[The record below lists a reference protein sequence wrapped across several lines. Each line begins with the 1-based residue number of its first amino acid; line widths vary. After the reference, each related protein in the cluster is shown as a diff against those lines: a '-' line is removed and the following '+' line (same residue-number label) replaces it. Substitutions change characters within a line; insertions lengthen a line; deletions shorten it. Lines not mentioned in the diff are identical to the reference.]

1 MSPLI
6 FIRAGSLMSKRL
18 ASTIVCHCF
27 AEAAMPPTPE
37 KDTASA
43 KQWHTLVQRA
53 AGGCSVPRGFSLIEV
68 VVATLIMGVLL
79 VAAMQTVGNS
89 VRAEMHTADRCQGF
103 WLAQEL
109 MSEVL
114 AARYVEP
121 EETPEFGPEPLET
134 GGTRSDFDDVD
145 DYHNWTASPPENPD
159 GSQIPDLADW
169 QRTVVVEYVDA
180 NDLTTAVGIDQGVKR
195 ITVTV
200 KRNGETVAE
209 LTGIRT
215 DTDQDDG

>member
-1 MSPLI
+1 MSYL
-6 FIRAGSLMSKRL
+6 
-18 ASTIVCHCF
+18 
-27 AEAAMPPTPE
+27 
-37 KDTASA
+37 D
-43 KQWHTLVQRA
+43 
-53 AGGCSVPRGFSLIEV
+53 SVPAPTRLLRRAFSLIEV
-68 VVATLIMGVLL
+68 LVATFIMGVLL

-89 VRAEMHTADRCQGF
+89 VRAEMSNADRCKGL

-114 AARYVEP
+114 VARYVEP

-159 GSQIPDLADW
+159 GTQIPDRTDW

-180 NDLTTAVGIDQGVKR
+180 NDLTTTVGTDQGVKR

-200 KRNGETVAE
+200 KRSDKTVAE